1 MLFLHVMEQP
11 LLLGSIL
18 HFHLKEICSL
28 ACVVRSDEY
37 LLPTTLEPALIGN
50 YLVVLTNSRPSCCDQ

>member
-1 MLFLHVMEQP
+1 MLFLHVMKQP

-18 HFHLKEICSL
+18 HFYLKEICTL

-37 LLPTTLEPALIGN
+37 LLPTTK
-50 YLVVLTNSRPSCCDQ
+50 VLH